1 MAAAGPLRERGSAV
15 TSHIMG
21 WMCYSEERK
30 SRFDGNVQGGV
41 HFVSSNKK
49 FKILTFVRSP
59 KSQDFAIQAGIER

>member
-1 MAAAGPLRERGSAV
+1 MAAAGPLQKRGSAV

-41 HFVSSNKK
+41 HFVSSIKI
-49 FKILTFVRSP
+49 KILTFVRSP